1 MTLQTRAVP
10 RRFGKL
16 SRMAVWGPGLL
27 VMLAD
32 TDAGNIVSA
41 AQAGAQWRYRLLA
54 LPLLL
59 IPMLFVVQALSVRL
73 GLSCGQGFG
82 ALIRGRLG
90 RGWAWLALAALA
102 VATIGSLATEFDGI
116 AGVGELYGAPRWI
129 TVSLAAICLLI
140 VVRGGSYGSYGS
152 IERLA
157 IVIGLFELAFFAVAW
172 AAHPSSSDMALDL
185 GRQRFGEP
193 GYLYLGAALIGATFN
208 PWMIFYQPSALI
220 AKGLG
225 PADHRPALWDTA
237 IGAVLTQL
245 VTAAVLIATAAT
257 LGRAASGGT
266 GLSSV
271 GEISRALTPFL
282 GHTAG
287 RLVFGVG
294 VVGASLV
301 AAIVCSLAL
310 SWGIAD
316 IAGPRFCRPALL
328 AGIVG
333 SAVVVVASRDLVG
346 LALAT
351 QVLNAVM
358 IPVLVGLLIVLAA
371 LVLPLP
377 IRLRGMRLG
386 VVVAVCALVSLA
398 GLIGAWAGFA

>member
-1 MTLQTRAVP
+1 VTGKTEATSG
-10 RRFGKL
+10 RFHPL
-16 SRMAVWGPGLL
+16 ARLAVWGPGLL

-73 GLSCGQGFG
+73 GLACGQGFG

-102 VATIGSLATEFDGI
+102 VATVGSLVTEFDGI

-140 VVRGGSYGSYGS
+140 VVRGGSYGS

-157 IVIGLFELAFFAVAW
+157 IIIGLFELAFFAVAW
-172 AAHPSSSDMALDL
+172 AAYPSVVQMAIDL
-185 GRQRFGEP
+185 GRQPLGDP
-193 GYLYLGAALIGATFN
+193 DYQYLGAALIGATFN
-208 PWMIFYQPSALI
+208 PWMIFYQPSALL

-225 PADHRPALWDTA
+225 PADQRPALWDTA

-245 VTAAVLIATAAT
+245 VTAAVLIVTAAT
-257 LGRAASGGT
+257 PGRDAAGI

-271 GEISRALTPFL
+271 GEISQALTPFL
-282 GHTAG
+282 GDTFG
-287 RLVFGVG
+287 RLVFGIG
-294 VVGASLV
+294 VVGASMV

-316 IAGPRFCRPALL
+316 IAGPRFGRPALT
-328 AGIVG
+328 AGVVV
-333 SAVVVVASRDLVG
+333 SAVVVLASRDLVG

-358 IPVLVGLLIVLAA
+358 IPILVGLLIVLAA
-371 LVLPLP
+371 VVLPPP
-377 IRLRGMRLG
+377 IRLRGVWLG
-386 VVVAVCALVSLA
+386 VVIAVCALVSVA